1 MAGVRSRRRR
11 LAETEPCSFSA
22 PAADAEEDDVL
33 YEKLSGEQWRLE
45 CLVQLLAELKDS
57 DLPGTF
63 FLLLLQAGTTP
74 AHTRKAPRAGLG
86 GNSLVH
92 GDVTLS
98 DLLLCLGVSQ
108 ELTDWASCE
117 EEESD
122 EEELAVAGLTLEA
135 EVDKRGCRA
144 RRVGRLALLQVLAVM
159 VERLHHTLLLRKR
172 TQVSTSAAHG
182 LRIHPQLHSGLILQ
196 LLTDT

>member
-1 MAGVRSRRRR
+1 MAGVHSRRRR
-11 LAETEPCSFSA
+11 LAETEPCSFSG
-22 PAADAEEDDVL
+22 PTADAEEDDVL

-45 CLVQLLAELKDS
+45 CLVELLAELKDS

-63 FLLLLQAGTTP
+63 FLFLLQAGTTP
-74 AHTRKAPRAGLG
+74 AHTRKASRAGLG

-92 GDVTLS
+92 EDVTLS
-98 DLLLCLGVSQ
+98 DLPLCLGVPQ

-135 EVDKRGCRA
+135 EVDKRGCKA

-172 TQVSTSAAHG
+172 TQVNTAVQ
-182 LRIHPQLHSGLILQ
+182 P
-196 LLTDT
+196 LTAKPLSP